1 MLLVILK
8 LQQSVCLYFQRFGLL
23 SKMQMWSH
31 RGFGDVLIIC
41 DCPYNCR
48 GVCLCVCECAVH
60 QASANLILIVN
71 RNELFG
77 KDARRQIIK
86 VNQTTNHTKTQR
98 NVQSLVHQMHITW
111 SYLTISCMVCI
122 HCKSPLVT
130 EAERPWT
137 SVNKNRECT
146 IQKRR
151 L

>member
-86 VNQTTNHTKTQR
+86 VNQTTNHTK
-98 NVQSLVHQMHITW
+98 NPKKCPIACSPNAHYLVIFEYKLYGVHT
-111 SYLTISCMVCI
+111 L
-122 HCKSPLVT
+122 
-130 EAERPWT
+130 
-137 SVNKNRECT
+137 
-146 IQKRR
+146 
-151 L
+151 